1 MSMRDGRPA
10 PTPSLFRQLAEQA
23 LARSAGAPL
32 VAGNRV
38 ELLFDAA
45 ANFAAW
51 LDAIAQAEHCILVEM
66 YLFADDDF
74 GRQLRSALQDK
85 ARQGVRVYLLY
96 DWLGS
101 WREHYRGFF
110 KPLLLAGAQVRVWQ
124 PPSFGKG
131 FRLLGRDHR
140 KLIVVDGHT
149 AFIGGLCASSRWNDW
164 RDTGLRLQG
173 PLLDDAVT
181 AFADSWLHA
190 GDGALPPVATDRSSH
205 GEVAAR
211 LIATT
216 PATANLMR
224 LDLLIAGFARRRL
237 WLTDAYF
244 MGTSTYLTA
253 LQQAARDGVDVRLL
267 VPRSSDIGWI
277 ATVSRTLYRPLLSA
291 GVRVF
296 EWDGT
301 MIHAKTAVADSR
313 WARIGSTNLNVS
325 SWLANRE
332 LDLAIEDEAL
342 ARQMETRFL
351 QDLDHATEIVLSGQH
366 LRPAL
371 KHARGERRR
380 LPVRQQAVVGA
391 AAAARQALRIGD
403 AVGAAVRGTRN
414 VEQSEAASFL
424 SIALTLLGLTL
435 LVLLFPWLAALPLA
449 LLLGFAGV
457 SVLLRAATLYR
468 RRWQKKQH
476 PVVPA
481 RPDKPPPDDDV
492 KP

>member
-190 GDGALPPVATDRSSH
+190 GDGALPAVATDRSSH
-205 GEVAAR
+205 GDVAAR

-332 LDLAIEDEAL
+332 LDVAIEDHSL
-342 ARQMETRFL
+342 AAQMETRFL
-351 QDLDHATEIVLSGQH
+351 QDIDHATEVVLSGTH
-366 LRPAL
+366 KRPAL
-371 KHARGERRR
+371 AK
-380 LPVRQQAVVGA
+380 PRQQGPKLPLRQHAVASA
-391 AAAARQALRIGD
+391 AAAARQAARLGD
-403 AVGAAVRGTRN
+403 ALDSAIRGTRS
-414 VEQSEAASFL
+414 VEDSEARAFA
-424 SIALTLLGLTL
+424 SIAL
-435 LVLLFPWLAALPLA
+435 VLLMLAAAILWFPYLVVLPLA
-449 LLLGFAGV
+449 LLLLLASG
-457 SVLLRAATLYR
+457 SILLRAAPRLWKKR
-468 RRWQKKQH
+468 R
-476 PVVPA
+476 PPTS
-481 RPDKPPPDDDV
+481 PPPADTDSTG
-492 KP
+492 